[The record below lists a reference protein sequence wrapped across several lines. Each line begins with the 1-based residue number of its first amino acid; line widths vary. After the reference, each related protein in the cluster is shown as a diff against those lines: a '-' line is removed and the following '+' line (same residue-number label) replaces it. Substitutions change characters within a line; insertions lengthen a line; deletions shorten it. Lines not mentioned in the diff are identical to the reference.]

1 MTLQVPGTAPS
12 GSYLSASEIEIGM
25 GIHNESGHR
34 RLSPIP
40 PLSEL
45 LPQLL
50 DLLTSTSDAERS
62 FVPFKGNDDVVLLVN
77 NLGSV
82 SELEL
87 SGIVAEARKA
97 VQARGFK
104 VLRVLSGAFMV
115 RPLSIS
121 ITQAGL
127 MHYPQ
132 TSLSMPGF
140 SITLLRLPQA
150 QEPHAPSQSQLLSL
164 LDDRPQVPGWKWSS
178 GTIPLDLHAQST
190 SSTTAVDTEY
200 FVRLRASDPL
210 KFVSSIRRACDAVSA
225 AEPEITRMDTIA
237 GDGDCG
243 LTLKVRRINLFQVCT
258 DKYVFSGDTQAGAE
272 GARKPDLTLE

>member
-1 MTLQVPGTAPS
+1 
-12 GSYLSASEIEIGM
+12 M

-62 FVPFKGNDDVVLLVN
+62 FVPFRDNDNVVLLVN
-77 NLGSV
+77 NLGGV

-87 SGIVAEARKA
+87 SGIVAEARNA
-97 VQARGFK
+97 AQVRGFK

-115 RPLSIS
+115 RPLSACIA
-121 ITQAGL
+121 QVGL
-127 MHYPQ
+127 MHCPQ
-132 TSLSMPGF
+132 TSLNMPGF
-140 SITLLRLPQA
+140 SITLLRLPQV
-150 QEPHAPSQSQLLSL
+150 QEPNAPNQSQLLSL
-164 LDDRPQVPGWKWSS
+164 LDDKPEVPGWKWTS
-178 GTIPLDLHAQST
+178 GTIPLDLQAQLT
-190 SSTTAVDTEY
+190 SSTKAVDTKHS
-200 FVRLRASDPL
+200 VRLRVSDPPE
-210 KFVSSIRRACDAVSA
+210 FVSSIRRACIAVSA

-243 LTLKVRRINLFQVCT
+243 LTLKVRRMN
-258 DKYVFSGDTQAGAE
+258 
-272 GARKPDLTLE
+272 